1 MCSTRMRRTRTRTCR
16 RGHSTMRKVAR
27 TPLALCTSSLCP
39 ASQTRVPRSRPPHN
53 QRKDSNSIRIININK
68 NRSRSN
74 SISKR
79 LWHQPH
85 PSRVRTQP
93 RRQEE
98 STRGDTPS
106 AKARCQIRTGPPTPP
121 AQRSAMRRGPRARGP
136 EVPVWVLVRLGRRRW
151 QDSLPRC
158 MWASRA
164 LARESECVSFFL
176 FFFIMETDVKR
187 ACVLM

>member
-27 TPLALCTSSLCP
+27 TPLALCTSSLCL
-39 ASQTRVPRSRPPHN
+39 ASQTRILRSRPPHH
-53 QRKDSNSIRIININK
+53 QRMDSNSIHFNN
-68 NRSRSN
+68 NNNSN
-74 SISKR
+74 SINKR

-85 PSRVRTQP
+85 PSRVRNRP

-98 STRGDTPS
+98 STPKDTTS
-106 AKARCQIRTGPPTPP
+106 AKTRCQIRTGPP
-121 AQRSAMRRGPRARGP
+121 AQRAAMSRGPRAQGR
-136 EVPVWVLVRLGRRRW
+136 EVSVWALVRLGRRRC

-164 LARESECVSFFL
+164 LARESECVSILPF
-176 FFFIMETDVKR
+176 
-187 ACVLM
+187 